1 MQGMNSSTSLP
12 DAHSGR
18 LVALFA
24 GAKLLLHL
32 ATTSGYGYFRDE
44 LYYLACADHPAAGYV
59 DHPPLSVLWL
69 WLSRALLGDSRFAL
83 RLTPALLGA
92 ATVALVGLLAR
103 RMGGGRWAQA
113 LAMTGAL
120 VAPQYLAFGHFYSMN
135 AFDVFFWALAA
146 FLVLRVLE
154 QPTTARWAVLGVALG
169 LGLQNKIGVLWVGAG
184 LLVGLL
190 ATRERRLL
198 ATPGPWIAG
207 AIAAVVFAPHVAW
220 QVANGWPTREFIH
233 NAQTQKMEAVAPLQ
247 FLVGQV
253 MMMSPFTLPLWLAG
267 LGWLFRGEAG
277 RPYRLLG
284 WTYLTAFAILLASG
298 ASRSGYLSPAYTW
311 LFAAGGVALERW
323 LAGPRVAWVRPAF
336 AALLLVTGV
345 AIAPLALPTLPVD
358 TYVRYAR
365 ALRQSPETEE
375 KKALGVLPQFY
386 ADMHGWDEI
395 VDAVAVAHA
404 RLAPEERAGA
414 RVFAGDY
421 GVAGAVDLLG
431 RRRGLPLAISGHN
444 NYWLWGPRGWDGA
457 VVIVV
462 GGREDQVRPLFE
474 TVEQAGVTDCGYC
487 MPYENGLPVWIARG
501 LRQPVAEA
509 WPRLKHYE

>member
-1 MQGMNSSTSLP
+1 MNSSTSLP

-69 WLSRALLGDSRFAL
+69 GLVRSLLGDSRFAL

-103 RMGGGRWAQA
+103 RMGGARWAQA

-120 VAPQYLAFGHFYSMN
+120 LAPQYLGVGHFYSMN
-135 AFDVFFWALAA
+135 AFDAFFWALAA

-154 QPTTARWAVLGVALG
+154 QPTNARWAVLGLALG
-169 LGLQNKIGVLWVGAG
+169 LGLQNKISVLWVGAG
-184 LLVGLL
+184 FLVGLL
-190 ATRERRLL
+190 ATRDRRLL

-207 AIAAVVFAPHVAW
+207 ALAAAVFAPHVLW

-233 NAQTQKMEAVAPLQ
+233 NAQTQKMAAVSPVR

-253 MMMSPFTLPLWLAG
+253 MTMSPFTFPLWLAG
-267 LGWLFRGEAG
+267 LVWLFRAEG

-284 WTYLTAFAILLASG
+284 WTYLTAFAILATSG
-298 ASRSGYLSPAYTW
+298 ASRAGYLSPAYTW
-311 LFAAGGVALERW
+311 LFAAGGVAFESWCARPRLAW
-323 LAGPRVAWVRPAF
+323 LRPAY
-336 AALLLVTGV
+336 AALLVATGI
-345 AIAPLALPTLPVD
+345 AIAPLALPTLPVE
-358 TYVRYAR
+358 TYVGYAR
-365 ALRQSPETEE
+365 ALGEAPETEE
-375 KKALGVLPQFY
+375 KKAVGALPQFY
-386 ADMHGWDEI
+386 ADMHGWEEI
-395 VDAVAVAHA
+395 VDAVAAAHA
-404 RLAPEERAGA
+404 RLTPEERAGA

-421 GVAGAVDLLG
+421 GVAGAVDLFG
-431 RRRGLPLAISGHN
+431 RRRGLPPAISGHN
-444 NYWLWGPRGWDGA
+444 NYWLWGPRGWDGR

-474 TVEQAGVTDCGYC
+474 SVEQAGATDCGYC
-487 MPYENGLPVWIARG
+487 MPYENGLPIWIARG

>member
-146 FLVLRVLE
+146 FLVLQVLE

-487 MPYENGLPVWIARG
+487 MPYENGLPVWIGRR
-501 LRQPVAEA
+501 LRQPVGEA
-509 WPRLKHYE
+509 WPRLKHYD

>member
-24 GAKLLLHL
+24 AAKLALHL
-32 ATTSGYGYFRDE
+32 ATASGYGYFRDE
-44 LYYLACADHPAAGYV
+44 FYYLACADRPAAGYV
-59 DHPPLSVLWL
+59 DHPPLSVWWL
-69 WLSRALLGDSRFAL
+69 WLVRALFGDSLFAL

-103 RMGGGRWAQA
+103 RMGGARWAQA

-120 VAPQYLAFGHFYSMN
+120 VAPQYLALDHFYSMN
-135 AFDVFFWALAA
+135 AFDVFFWTLAA
-146 FLVLRVLE
+146 FLLLRVLE
-154 QPTTARWAVLGVALG
+154 RPTNGRWAVLGAALG
-169 LGLQNKIGVLWVGAG
+169 LGLLNKIGVLWMGAG
-184 LLVGLL
+184 LLVGLV

-198 ATPGPWIAG
+198 RTPGPWIAG
-207 AIAAVVFAPHVAW
+207 AVAAALFAPHLAW
-220 QVANGWPTREFIH
+220 QVTNGWPTREFIH
-233 NAQTQKMEAVAPLQ
+233 NAQTQKMAAVPPLQ
-247 FLVGQV
+247 FLAGQV

-267 LGWLFRGEAG
+267 LAWLFRGEGG

-284 WTYLTAFAILLASG
+284 WTYVTAFAILLTSG
-298 ASRSGYLSPAYTW
+298 ASRSGYLSPAYSW

-323 LAGPRVAWVRPAF
+323 LARPRVAWARPAYG
-336 AALLLVTGV
+336 ALLLVTGV
-345 AIAPLALPTLPVD
+345 LIAPLALPTLPVE
-358 TYVRYAR
+358 TYLRYAR
-365 ALRQSPETEE
+365 ALGQGPATEE
-375 KKALGVLPQFY
+375 RKELGALPQFY
-386 ADMHGWDEI
+386 ADMHGWEAI
-395 VDAVAVAHA
+395 VDAVARAHA
-404 RLAPEERAGA
+404 RLTPEEQAGA

-431 RRRGLPLAISGHN
+431 PRRGLPPAISGHN
-444 NYWLWGPRGWDGA
+444 NYWLWGPRGWDGR

-462 GGREDQVRPLFE
+462 GGREEQVRPLFE
-474 TVEQAGVTDCGYC
+474 SVEQATTTDCGYC

-509 WPRLKHYE
+509 WPRLKHYD

>member
-1 MQGMNSSTSLP
+1 
-12 DAHSGR
+12 
-18 LVALFA
+18 
-24 GAKLLLHL
+24 
-32 ATTSGYGYFRDE
+32 
-44 LYYLACADHPAAGYV
+44 
-59 DHPPLSVLWL
+59 
-69 WLSRALLGDSRFAL
+69 
-83 RLTPALLGA
+83 
-92 ATVALVGLLAR
+92 
-103 RMGGGRWAQA
+103 
-113 LAMTGAL
+113 
-120 VAPQYLAFGHFYSMN
+120 MN

-154 QPTTARWAVLGVALG
+154 QPTAARWAVLGVALG

-487 MPYENGLPVWIARG
+487 MPYENGLPVWIGRR
-501 LRQPVAEA
+501 LRQPVGEA
-509 WPRLKHYE
+509 WPRLKHYD

>member
-32 ATTSGYGYFRDE
+32 ATASGYGYFRDE
-44 LYYLACADHPAAGYV
+44 FYYLACADHPAAGYV
-59 DHPPLSVLWL
+59 DHPPLSVWWL
-69 WLSRALLGDSRFAL
+69 WLARALLGDSRFAL

-92 ATVALVGLLAR
+92 ATVALVGLMAR

-120 VAPQYLAFGHFYSMN
+120 VAPQYLALDHFYSMN
-135 AFDVFFWALAA
+135 AFDVFFWALCA

-154 QPTTARWAVLGVALG
+154 QPTNARWAALGVALG
-169 LGLQNKIGVLWVGAG
+169 LGLQNKIGVLWMGAG
-184 LLVGLL
+184 LFVGLV

-198 ATPGPWIAG
+198 KTPGPWICG
-207 AIAAVVFAPHVAW
+207 AVAAALFAPHVAW

-233 NAQTQKMEAVAPLQ
+233 NAQTGKMAAVSPLQ
-247 FLVGQV
+247 FLIGQI

-284 WTYLTAFAILLASG
+284 WTYLTAFAILLTSG
-298 ASRSGYLSPAYTW
+298 ASRSGYLAPAYSW
-311 LFAAGGVALERW
+311 LFAAGGVALGSWLERPR
-323 LAGPRVAWVRPAF
+323 LAWMRPAY
-336 AALLLVTGV
+336 AALLLATGA
-345 AIAPLALPTLPVD
+345 AIAPLALPLLPIES
-358 TYVRYAR
+358 YIGYAR
-365 ALRQSPETEE
+365 ALGEAPETEE
-375 KKALGVLPQFY
+375 RKELGALPQFY
-386 ADMHGWDEI
+386 ADMHGWERI

-404 RLAPEERAGA
+404 RLSPEERSAA

-431 RRRGLPLAISGHN
+431 RRRGLPPAISGHN
-444 NYWLWGPRGWDGA
+444 NYWLWGPRGWDGS

-462 GGREDQVRPLFE
+462 GGREEQVRPLFE
-474 TVEQAGVTDCGYC
+474 SVEPAGSTDCGYC
-487 MPYENGLPVWIARG
+487 MPYENGMPVWIARG
-501 LRQPVAEA
+501 LRQPVAET